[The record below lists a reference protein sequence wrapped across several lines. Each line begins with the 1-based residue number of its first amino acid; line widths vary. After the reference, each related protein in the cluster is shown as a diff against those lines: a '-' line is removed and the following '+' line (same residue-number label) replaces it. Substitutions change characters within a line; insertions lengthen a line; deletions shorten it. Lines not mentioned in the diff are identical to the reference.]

1 MYSNEGPE
9 NSSKKSQESEREAAV
24 ADLLLALV
32 AHCSKWVP
40 KYGIKIVTELVS
52 GVTEFR
58 IRGSFIE

>member
-40 KYGIKIVTELVS
+40 NYGIKVVKELLVS
-52 GVTEFR
+52 RLAEFR
-58 IRGSFIE
+58 FLGKFH

>member
-40 KYGIKIVTELVS
+40 KYGILVVMKLVS
-52 GVTEFR
+52 RVTEFR
-58 IRGSFIE
+58 FWGSFIE

>member
-32 AHCSKWVP
+32 ARC
-40 KYGIKIVTELVS
+40 
-52 GVTEFR
+52 
-58 IRGSFIE
+58 